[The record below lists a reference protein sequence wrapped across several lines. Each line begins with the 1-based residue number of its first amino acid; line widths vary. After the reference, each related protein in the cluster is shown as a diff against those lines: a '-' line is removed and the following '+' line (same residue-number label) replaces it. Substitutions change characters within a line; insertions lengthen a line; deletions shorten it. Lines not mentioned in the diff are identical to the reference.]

1 MNKDITFKANF
12 SVSPNGQKNSG
23 YLSLKPGM
31 YNIKKFFIE
40 DTEDEQNYDLKLMNL
55 SMFDKDTFLL
65 KKNSEEQSFI
75 KAPFCRD
82 LKKMDDRE
90 ATKRLTR
97 IFKAMKYKSEQDKL
111 LAKKIAEKNELIA
124 QKEDEI
130 KKLEQ
135 TQKEEF
141 EVLLK
146 KLGLN

>member
-12 SVSPNGQKNSG
+12 DVTQKGKQSSG
-23 YLSLKPGM
+23 FFVLKPRI
-31 YNIKKFFIE
+31 YNIRTSFA
-40 DTEDEQNYDLKLMNL
+40 EQTQNEPDYELKLTRGNL
-55 SMFDKDTFLL
+55 YNDDTFLL
-65 KKNSEEQSFI
+65 KKNDSSGTLI
-75 KAPFCRD
+75 KAPFCKD
-82 LKKMDDRE
+82 LPEMTDKI
-90 ATKRLTR
+90 ATKRLTK
-97 IFKAMKYKSEQDKL
+97 IFKAMKYKSEQDKI
-111 LAKKIAEKNELIA
+111 LAEKIAEKNELIA